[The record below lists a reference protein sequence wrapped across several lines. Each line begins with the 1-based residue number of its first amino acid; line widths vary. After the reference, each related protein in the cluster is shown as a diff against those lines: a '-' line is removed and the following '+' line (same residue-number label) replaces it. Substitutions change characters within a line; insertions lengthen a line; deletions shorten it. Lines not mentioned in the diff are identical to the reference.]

1 MIDVTK
7 IIDVSMDLNEKTVV
21 WIQDPAPKLKPV
33 ARMPKDDCNFT
44 WLDFGAHAGTHV
56 DAPFYLF
63 NNKWTTEKIPFDRLI
78 GPCQVLDLTKIK
90 DLITREDLEKLAIT
104 SRIILIKTK
113 NSNDP
118 MKKYNPEHVAMTPE
132 AAEYLV
138 EKGITTIG
146 FDYQSFEREGKNV
159 LHKIFMSKDI
169 ISIDNLRL
177 KNAEQKEY
185 FFICLPIKL
194 TGIDGAPARAIL
206 VEK

>member
-1 MIDVTK
+1 TNV
-7 IIDVSMDLNEKTVV
+7 
-21 WIQDPAPKLKPV
+21 
-33 ARMPKDDCNFT
+33 
-44 WLDFGAHAGTHV
+44 
-56 DAPFYLF
+56 
-63 NNKWTTEKIPFDRLI
+63 
-78 GPCQVLDLTKIK
+78 K
-90 DLITREDLEKLAIT
+90 DLITKEDLEMLELK
-104 SRIILIKTK
+104 RKIILVKTK
-113 NSNDP
+113 NSYDI
-118 MKKYNPEHVAMTPE
+118 MKKYNPKHVAMTPE

-185 FFICLPIKL
+185 FFICLPIKV